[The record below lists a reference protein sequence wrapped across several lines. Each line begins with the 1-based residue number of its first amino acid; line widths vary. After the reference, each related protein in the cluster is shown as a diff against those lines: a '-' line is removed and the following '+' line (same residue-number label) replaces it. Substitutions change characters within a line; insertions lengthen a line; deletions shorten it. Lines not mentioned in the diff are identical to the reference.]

1 MHWTVC
7 RKYILSYATFENS
20 WTSFTMHSVPI
31 PNFSRRTIGGP
42 DLGTSLTHI
51 FLTKILRVS
60 ATASR
65 TASPIPPYWIETT
78 NLKSYLKTTYTRKT
92 HSKVISLHSA
102 LTYLRIMVFNYDNLS
117 ITLRSIFQ
125 DSLLVNWFDGKWV
138 HYSNLKTQCFKLW
151 ICLQSLV

>member
-1 MHWTVC
+1 
-7 RKYILSYATFENS
+7 
-20 WTSFTMHSVPI
+20 MHSVPI

-65 TASPIPPYWIETT
+65 TASPIPPYSIEKK
-78 NLKSYLKTTYTRKT
+78 NLKLFLKTRDTRKT
-92 HSKVISLHSA
+92 TLSKVISLYST

-117 ITLRSIFQ
+117 ITLSSIFQ
-125 DSLLVNWFDGKWV
+125 DSFFVNWFDGKWV